1 MSDQSN
7 MERLAGDLSGL
18 LPLESSEQIGVP
30 GKCFTA
36 QVFASCGGS
45 LASMHSTADPKV
57 ATERARIIAAACNA
71 IPALLELARVQHSV
85 LKSVQEFDERERQAK
100 WYGRD
105 LDGWLSDEVDE
116 VIAKY
121 KAMMGVRNE

>member
-1 MSDQSN
+1 MTDDQKAIDVVAALQGQA
-7 MERLAGDLSGL
+7 EGAQQTAEELRALSVNVMNL
-18 LPLESSEQIGVP
+18 V
-30 GKCFTA
+30 
-36 QVFASCGGS
+36 
-45 LASMHSTADPKV
+45 
-57 ATERARIIAAACNA
+57 
-71 IPALLELARVQHSV
+71 ELARVQHSV

-121 KAMMGVRNE
+121 NAMMGVRNE